1 MYLILPLIFHRT
13 ELCAFSE
20 FRVYPGHGQKFI
32 RRDGQPIL
40 LSTSKCKSLYHQ
52 RKKPAKLMWTQSWR
66 RLNKKGKD
74 EGVAKKK
81 ARKVVKAQRAIVG
94 ASIQQIRATQ
104 KEVKPKSAATEAALK
119 EVKDRKAAAKKA
131 ASAPRG
137 GNTVNIPKVQQRAG
151 NARGGSKR

>member
-1 MYLILPLIFHRT
+1 
-13 ELCAFSE
+13 
-20 FRVYPGHGQKFI
+20 
-32 RRDGQPIL
+32 
-40 LSTSKCKSLYHQ
+40 
-52 RKKPAKLMWTQSWR
+52 MWTQSWR

-74 EGVAKKK
+74 EGIAKKK

-131 ASAPRG
+131 TSAPRG